1 MIKLK
6 QTQKEK
12 YEKII
17 KKFKNKKIRLTEIRT
32 AIIKLLIT
40 SEHLTIQDI
49 ISNLNQE
56 LGNINVMSVYNTMD
70 LLLSEHIIFANTF
83 NGKTIWYEIATEK
96 SVHLKCDNCSKVIHL
111 TDKQT
116 DDYNFLE
123 LLELSQVNG
132 IQLDHF
138 KIEGHGYCKSCLNK
152 TGQ

>member
-83 NGKTIWYEIATEK
+83 NGKTI
-96 SVHLKCDNCSKVIHL
+96 
-111 TDKQT
+111 
-116 DDYNFLE
+116 
-123 LLELSQVNG
+123 
-132 IQLDHF
+132 
-138 KIEGHGYCKSCLNK
+138 
-152 TGQ
+152 